1 MDEPPPPSPYS
12 WSPTP
17 PSAPT
22 PSPQPQKHRNKRGGL
37 LGILIAVGAAVLKYG
52 FLALKLLKFSTLF
65 SALITYVFLL
75 SIYGWQFALGI
86 VVLVL
91 IHEFGHMVAAT
102 KEGLPVTAPIFA
114 LLGAFVRTASR
125 SDPRQDAF
133 IAISGP
139 AAGLLA
145 AGGCGLLT
153 NAVGSPSL
161 KGLYFALMSFG
172 CLITIFNLLPIGF
185 VDGGKVARV
194 LPSGI
199 LYLSG
204 ALLVALFFITGGSGI
219 VLIVG
224 AVCLYMGYHR
234 RGEQHLTASGIA
246 TAYLVLIILA
256 SLGLILAN
264 NAAIQ
269 NGLHY

>member
-1 MDEPPPPSPYS
+1 ML
-12 WSPTP
+12 T
-17 PSAPT
+17 
-22 PSPQPQKHRNKRGGL
+22 
-37 LGILIAVGAAVLKYG
+37 AVGAAVMKYG
-52 FLALKLLKFSTLF
+52 FLGLKLLKFSTLF

-86 VVLVL
+86 VILLLV
-91 IHEFGHMVAAT
+91 HEFGHMVAAT

-114 LLGAFVRTASR
+114 LLGAFVRTPSR
-125 SDPRQDAF
+125 NDPRQDAF
-133 IAISGP
+133 IAIAGP

-145 AGGCGLLT
+145 AAGCGALAST
-153 NAVGSPSL
+153 ANSPSL

-185 VDGGKVARV
+185 VDGGKIARV
-194 LPSGI
+194 LPSWI
-199 LYLSG
+199 LYSSG
-204 ALLVALFFITGGSGI
+204 ALLLILFFAANGGAV

-224 AVCLYMGYHR
+224 AVCLYIGYRHR
-234 RGEQHLTASGIA
+234 AEQHVVGAGIA
-246 TAYLVLIILA
+246 TTYLLLIGLA
-256 SLGLILAN
+256 SLGMILAN